1 MLERI
6 EISVHI
12 FSFSSTLEPDLQN
25 RLWPKCH
32 GFANLSLP
40 HFSWQSEFALLFFC
54 DFAMPLFLGFALL
67 RFHFGY
73 SVLAIRRKNARVL
86 PTFRN
91 KIVKIGGSTFFGDF
105 GDHSCNISRRPH
117 FLAQYSE
124 IQLTYATTI
133 TLINLLKEKF
143 DLTTYLQCLG
153 SGSRLDPDRWP

>member
-1 MLERI
+1 
-6 EISVHI
+6 
-12 FSFSSTLEPDLQN
+12 
-25 RLWPKCH
+25 
-32 GFANLSLP
+32 
-40 HFSWQSEFALLFFC
+40 
-54 DFAMPLFLGFALL
+54 MPLFLGFALL

-91 KIVKIGGSTFFGDF
+91 KIVKIGGSKFF

-133 TLINLLKEKF
+133 TLINLLKGKNRSDHLSAVF
-143 DLTTYLQCLG
+143 RIRIQIG
-153 SGSRLDPDRWP
+153 SGSRGLKKGQKCQLIRVITTFFYFLVTFTTFF